1 MTLWLNQ
8 TLRIGTLIILL
19 VSWAAMVIPAFP
31 APAVMWAFI
40 FLYGLLTGFEIGGAL
55 YFTAITLLTILALLA
70 DNLLMLGGARKAG
83 ARWSSLFVAFVAGTF
98 GSLFL
103 TPLLGIPITLL
114 ALFLTEY
121 ARQKDSERAWAATKS
136 MIFGWGTS
144 VVVRLLLGMAMLIL
158 WAMWA
163 WL

>member
-1 MTLWLNQ
+1 
-8 TLRIGTLIILL
+8 
-19 VSWAAMVIPAFP
+19 
-31 APAVMWAFI
+31 
-40 FLYGLLTGFEIGGAL
+40 
-55 YFTAITLLTILALLA
+55 
-70 DNLLMLGGARKAG
+70 MLGVPAEPVRAG
-83 ARWSSLFVAFVAGTF
+83 ARCSSPLSPAPS

>member
-1 MTLWLNQ
+1 MIPWLDL
-8 TLRIGTLIILL
+8 TLRVGILIVLL

-31 APAVMWAFI
+31 APAVMWVFTLI
-40 FLYGLLTGFEIGGAL
+40 YGLLKGFGSGGVI
-55 YFTAITLLTILALLA
+55 YFIVITLLTIFALLV
-70 DNLLMLGGARKAG
+70 DNLLMLGGARQAG

-98 GSLFL
+98 GSLLL
-103 TPLLGIPITLL
+103 TPLLGIPITIL
-114 ALFLTEY
+114 ALFLVEY
-121 ARQKDSERAWAATKS
+121 ARQKDSDQAWRATKS

-144 VVVRLLLGMAMLIL
+144 VVVRLLLGLAMLIL